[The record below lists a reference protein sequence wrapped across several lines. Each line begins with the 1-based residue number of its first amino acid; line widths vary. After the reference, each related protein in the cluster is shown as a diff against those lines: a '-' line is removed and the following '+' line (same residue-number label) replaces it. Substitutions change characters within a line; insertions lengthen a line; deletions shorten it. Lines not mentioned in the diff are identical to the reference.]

1 MGGHT
6 VIAPAATLDDRTPGR
21 RVFRL
26 YELSGDPS
34 VGAGLA
40 PLLLL
45 PPSLSGSDVGPA
57 LERVELVRD
66 EAANLAWGIERLV
79 EGPTGRAVDR
89 LQHWRTTAPAGLVPQ
104 PGGDATPPKGKEAG
118 KGRTIEGV
126 PGTPLPGRPGPD
138 PGEPPGDGPDD
149 ALERDAWR
157 YRLESTAPPFWIPFV
172 ATRIGRGAQVRLRR
186 ARMQEWGLLDR
197 SVTGPKGELL
207 QPHQA
212 MTIEEEEVPRG
223 GATLERRWQL
233 ARWTDGSVHVWLQRS
248 KQLGYGERT
257 SGLRWDSLE
266 EIDDR
271 EPRD

>member
-1 MGGHT
+1 
-6 VIAPAATLDDRTPGR
+6 
-21 RVFRL
+21 
-26 YELSGDPS
+26 
-34 VGAGLA
+34 
-40 PLLLL
+40 
-45 PPSLSGSDVGPA
+45 
-57 LERVELVRD
+57 
-66 EAANLAWGIERLV
+66 
-79 EGPTGRAVDR
+79 
-89 LQHWRTTAPAGLVPQ
+89 
-104 PGGDATPPKGKEAG
+104 
-118 KGRTIEGV
+118 
-126 PGTPLPGRPGPD
+126 
-138 PGEPPGDGPDD
+138 
-149 ALERDAWR
+149 
-157 YRLESTAPPFWIPFV
+157 
-172 ATRIGRGAQVRLRR
+172 
-186 ARMQEWGLLDR
+186 MQEWGLLDR